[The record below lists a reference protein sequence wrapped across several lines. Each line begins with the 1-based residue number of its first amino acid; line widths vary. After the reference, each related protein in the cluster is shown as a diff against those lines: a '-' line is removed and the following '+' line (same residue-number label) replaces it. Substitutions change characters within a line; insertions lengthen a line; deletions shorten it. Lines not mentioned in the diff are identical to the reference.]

1 MTPRPIKETP
11 VPDPESLRALIDD
24 VPTPDAE
31 EQVPGDAG
39 ARLSRCDTCGA
50 VDNHPM
56 VVVIRQFGNPAA
68 GTADVVEEHHN
79 DCYAL
84 STGDPH
90 SVAVVEQSGG
100 LKGHDLRVFIAE
112 SFDPTLVQEA

>member
-1 MTPRPIKETP
+1 MTAPDNLRQLAERDDTP
-11 VPDPESLRALIDD
+11 AGD
-24 VPTPDAE
+24 
-31 EQVPGDAG
+31 EQVPADAG
-39 ARLSRCDTCGA
+39 ARMSRCDTCGA

-56 VVVIRQFGNPAA
+56 VVVVRAFGNPAA
-68 GTADVVEEHHN
+68 GTDDVVEEHHN

-100 LKGHDLRVFIAE
+100 LKGHALREFLAE